1 MAVMSFLAILPSE
14 FDTTKSQ
21 ILSSFENSLLQETF
35 SRLLRTKIFPSIQ
48 MSNALVSKN
57 SNYEPLK
64 QQTKSSGSA
73 IELRVS
79 PQGEW
84 YVIIVRN

>member
-1 MAVMSFLAILPSE
+1 
-14 FDTTKSQ
+14 
-21 ILSSFENSLLQETF
+21 
-35 SRLLRTKIFPSIQ
+35 

-57 SNYEPLK
+57 SNYELLK

-84 YVIIVRN
+84 YVIIFISKDIHVGSVGNY